1 MFVYICHPI
10 RGDKLSNLKKI
21 LKIVRTINLNMPN
34 IVPLT
39 NYFADCL
46 ALCDEVEEERNKGL
60 YNDIKLLQSGIVDE
74 VWVFGDEITEGMQIE
89 IDTAKERGIPIKYV
103 REEVFLASVL

>member
-10 RGDKLSNLKKI
+10 RDDKLGNLKKI

-46 ALCDEVEEERNKGL
+46 ALCDEVKEERDRGL
-60 YNDIKLLQSGIVDE
+60 YNDKKLIQSGIVDE
-74 VWVFGDEITEGMQIE
+74 IWVFGEQITEGMRIE
-89 IDTAKERGIPIKYV
+89 IDIAKEMGIPVKYI
-103 REEVFLASVL
+103 REEVSLASVL

>member
-74 VWVFGDEITEGMQIE
+74 VWVLGDEITEGMQIE